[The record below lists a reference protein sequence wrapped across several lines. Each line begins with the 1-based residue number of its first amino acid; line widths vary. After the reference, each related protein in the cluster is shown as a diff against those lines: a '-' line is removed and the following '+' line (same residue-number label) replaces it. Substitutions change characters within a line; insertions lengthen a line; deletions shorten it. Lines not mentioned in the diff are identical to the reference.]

1 MRFKQAIVVFL
12 MLEIV
17 ICVAQTRRE
26 EEPVCDRQSS
36 KRVDIADGDA
46 TILGFTIGRASL
58 DDVQAK
64 LGKTETY
71 RVSRE
76 EESDVAICYVSPA
89 DGTVFAVYSG
99 AMGGW
104 KDITWFA
111 LWSPEAAFPRAS
123 RCAKSAEISRHLATL
138 TGLRLGLTAADLKRI
153 AGTPTKITD
162 SSMKYDYVCRRK
174 MNEDDI
180 KGFKTANDWDV
191 TNNPYFDRMSW
202 IDLHFKNAIATR
214 IEIGR
219 IESY

>member
-12 MLEIV
+12 ILTIAT
-17 ICVAQTRRE
+17 CLAQTRRD
-26 EEPVCDRQSS
+26 EEPVCDRQRS

-58 DDVQAK
+58 EDVQAK
-64 LGKTETY
+64 LGKAESH
-71 RVSRE
+71 RVSRD

-111 LWSPEAAFPRAS
+111 LWSREAAFPNAS
-123 RCAKSAEISRHLATL
+123 RCVKSVEVSRHLVTS
-138 TGLRLGLTAADLKRI
+138 TGLGLGLTAAQLKRI
-153 AGTPTKITD
+153 AGSPTKVTKA
-162 SSMKYDYVCRRK
+162 STKYDYVCRRP
-174 MNEDDI
+174 MTEDDI
-180 KGFKTANDWDV
+180 KGLKTVNNWDV
-191 TNNPYFDRMSW
+191 TSDPYFDRMSW
-202 IDLHFKNAIATR
+202 INVHFKNAIATR

>member
-1 MRFKQAIVVFL
+1 MPLKQAIVVFL

-17 ICVAQTRRE
+17 TCLAQTRRE
-26 EEPVCDRQSS
+26 KEPVCDRQRS

-46 TILGFTIGRASL
+46 TILGYTIGRASL

-76 EESDVAICYVSPA
+76 EGSDVAICYVSPA

-111 LWSPEAAFPRAS
+111 LWSLEAAFPNTS
-123 RCAKSAEISRHLATL
+123 RCAKSVEISRHLVTL
-138 TGLRLGLTAADLKRI
+138 TGLRLGLTAAELKRI
-153 AGTPTKITD
+153 AGTPSKVT
-162 SSMKYDYVCRRK
+162 SSSAKYDYVCRRK
-174 MNEDDI
+174 MSEDDI
-180 KGFKTANDWDV
+180 KGFKTANNWDV
-191 TNNPYFDRMSW
+191 TSDPYFDRMSW
-202 IDLHFKNAIATR
+202 IDVHFKNAIATR